1 MTGTGLAAAIRE
13 STRRVPDASPEA
25 PAASGPAG
33 RTRRRTWSRY
43 GFWETATPYLFVAPV
58 LVIVGVFTYWPLIY
72 SIYLSFFDW
81 NFVSPVKQFV
91 GFDNFIRLVDDPR
104 FHRALYGTLIY
115 IVALVPAQVFV
126 PLGLA
131 LLLWPIRRSRA
142 QAVYRV
148 TLFSPTVISFSVA
161 ALLWLWIFNPLQGI
175 LNKVIFEF
183 GFDKVNWLS
192 NPNTA
197 IWCVI
202 VVSIWKTIGFNLLL
216 YLAALEAVPNDYIE
230 AASLDGASGWQMF
243 RLIRFPLITPTFFF
257 VLVTTVISV
266 NDEVFGAINVMTDG
280 GPFDRSSNIVYYL
293 YEQGFRIF
301 QIGSASAVSLLI
313 FGGTAILTWVQFR
326 FVERHVHYG

>member
-1 MTGTGLAAAIRE
+1 LAVAIEEGTAGAPDAGHGTRALAEPVDR
-13 STRRVPDASPEA
+13 RRVFA
-25 PAASGPAG
+25 
-33 RTRRRTWSRY
+33 WNRY
-43 GFWETATPYLFVAPV
+43 RFWEKATPFLFVAPV
-58 LVIVGVFTYWPLIY
+58 IAIVGVFTYWPLIY
-72 SIYLSFFDW
+72 SIWLSFFDW
-81 NFVSPVKQFV
+81 NFVSPVKEFV
-91 GFDNFIRLVDDPR
+91 GFANFTRLVDDPR
-104 FHRALYGTLIY
+104 FHRALWGTLIY
-115 IVALVPAQVFV
+115 IVALVPAQVLL

-183 GFDKVNWLS
+183 GFAKVSWLS

-313 FGGTAILTWVQFR
+313 FAGTAILTWVQFR

>member
-1 MTGTGLAAAIRE
+1 MSRADIAAVEPVVRA
-13 STRRVPDASPEA
+13 
-25 PAASGPAG
+25 
-33 RTRRRTWSRY
+33 RRRAWNFARFRE
-43 GFWETATPYLFVAPV
+43 GAMPYAFVAPV
-58 LVIVGVFTYWPLIY
+58 VAVVGVFVYWPLLY

-81 NFVSPVKQFV
+81 NFVSPVKEFV
-91 GFDNFIRLVDDPR
+91 GFDNFTRVANDPR
-104 FHRALYGTLIY
+104 FHRALWGTLVY
-115 IVALVPAQVFV
+115 IVALVPAQVLL

-131 LLLWPIRRSRA
+131 LLLWPIRKSRA
-142 QAVYRV
+142 QSFYRV

-161 ALLWLWIFNPLQGI
+161 ALLWLWIFHPLQGI
-175 LNKVIFEF
+175 LNKVIFDV
-183 GFDKVNWLS
+183 GFAKVNWLS

-202 VVSIWKTIGFNLLL
+202 VVSVWKTFGFNLLL
-216 YLAALEAVPNDYIE
+216 YLAALEAVPSDYIE
-230 AASLDGASGWQMF
+230 AASLDGANGWQMF

-293 YEQGFRIF
+293 YEQGFRMF

-313 FGGTAILTWVQFR
+313 FVGTAILTWVQFR
-326 FVERHVHYG
+326 YVERRVHYG

>member
-1 MTGTGLAAAIRE
+1 VAATFEER
-13 STRRVPDASPEA
+13 A
-25 PAASGPAG
+25 PAARSDARDLVEPTG
-33 RTRRRTWSRY
+33 RRPRRAWSRY
-43 GFWETATPYLFVAPV
+43 RFWETATPYLFVAPV
-58 LVIVGVFTYWPLIY
+58 LVVVGVFVYWPLIY

-81 NFVSPVKQFV
+81 NFVAPVKEFV
-91 GFDNFIRLVDDPR
+91 GFDNFVRLADDPR
-104 FHRALYGTLIY
+104 FHRALWGTLVY
-115 IVALVPAQVFV
+115 ILALVPAQVLL

-142 QAVYRV
+142 QSVYRA

-175 LNKVIFEF
+175 LNKVLFDF
-183 GFDKVNWLS
+183 GFAKVNWLS

-230 AASLDGASGWQMF
+230 AASLDGATDWQLF

-257 VLVTTVISV
+257 VLVTTIISV

-293 YEQGFRIF
+293 YEQGFRMF

-313 FGGTAILTWVQFR
+313 FVGTAILTWVQFR

>member
-1 MTGTGLAAAIRE
+1 MAAIIE
-13 STRRVPDASPEA
+13 DGASEPSPDARSLFA
-25 PAASGPAG
+25 PTG
-33 RTRRRTWSRY
+33 RRPRRSWSRY
-43 GFWETATPYLFVAPV
+43 RLREAATPYLFVAPV
-58 LVIVGVFTYWPLIY
+58 IIIVGVFVYWPLIY

-81 NFVSPVKQFV
+81 NFVAPVKEFV
-91 GFDNFIRLVDDPR
+91 GFDNFTRLAGDPR
-104 FHRALYGTLIY
+104 FHRALWGTLIY
-115 IVALVPAQVFV
+115 ILALVPAQVLV
-126 PLGLA
+126 PLALA

-142 QAVYRV
+142 QAVYRA

-175 LNKVIFEF
+175 LNKALFEL
-183 GFDKVNWLS
+183 GFAKVNWLS

-257 VLVTTVISV
+257 VLVTTIISV

-293 YEQGFRIF
+293 YEQGFRLF

-313 FGGTAILTWVQFR
+313 FVGTAILTWVQFR
-326 FVERHVHYG
+326 YVERHVHYG

>member
-1 MTGTGLAAAIRE
+1 MIRDNGA
-13 STRRVPDASPEA
+13 SAVPVTMAHRRL
-25 PAASGPAG
+25 
-33 RTRRRTWSRY
+33 WSR
-43 GFWETATPYLFVAPV
+43 GRLREAVVPYLFVAPA
-58 LVIVGVFTYWPLIY
+58 LVIVGVFIYWPLVY
-72 SIYLSFFDW
+72 SVYLSFFDW
-81 NFVSPVKQFV
+81 NFVSPDKLFV
-91 GFDNFIRLVDDPR
+91 GFDNFTRLFQDPR
-104 FHRALYGTLIY
+104 FHRALWGTLIY
-115 IVALVPAQVFV
+115 VLALVPAQVLL

-131 LLLWPIRRSRA
+131 LLLWPIRKSRA
-142 QAVYRV
+142 QGFYRV

-161 ALLWLWIFNPLQGI
+161 ALLWLWIFHPLQGI
-175 LNKVIFEF
+175 LNKVLFDA
-183 GFDKVNWLS
+183 GFAKVNWLS

-202 VVSIWKTIGFNLLL
+202 VVSVWKTFGFNLLL
-216 YLAALEAVPNDYIE
+216 YLAALEAVPDDYIE

-293 YEQGFRIF
+293 YEQGFRMF

-313 FGGTAILTWVQFR
+313 FVGTALLTWVQFR
-326 FVERHVHYG
+326 YVEQRVHYD

>member
-1 MTGTGLAAAIRE
+1 MIRDNGA
-13 STRRVPDASPEA
+13 SAVPVTMAHRRL
-25 PAASGPAG
+25 
-33 RTRRRTWSRY
+33 WSR
-43 GFWETATPYLFVAPV
+43 GRLREAAVPYLFVAPA
-58 LVIVGVFTYWPLIY
+58 LVIVGVFIYWPLVY
-72 SIYLSFFDW
+72 SVYLSFFDW
-81 NFVSPVKQFV
+81 NFVSPDKLFV
-91 GFDNFIRLVDDPR
+91 GFDNFTRLFQDPR
-104 FHRALYGTLIY
+104 FHRALWGTLIY
-115 IVALVPAQVFV
+115 VLALVPAQVLL

-131 LLLWPIRRSRA
+131 LLLWPIRKSRA
-142 QAVYRV
+142 QGFYRV

-161 ALLWLWIFNPLQGI
+161 ALLWLWIFHPLQGI
-175 LNKVIFEF
+175 LNKVLFDA
-183 GFDKVNWLS
+183 GFAKVNWLS

-202 VVSIWKTIGFNLLL
+202 VVSVWKTFGFNLLL
-216 YLAALEAVPNDYIE
+216 YLAALEAVPDDYIE

-293 YEQGFRIF
+293 YEQGFRMF

-313 FGGTAILTWVQFR
+313 FVGTALLTWVQFR
-326 FVERHVHYG
+326 YVEQRVHYD

>member
-1 MTGTGLAAAIRE
+1 
-13 STRRVPDASPEA
+13 
-25 PAASGPAG
+25 
-33 RTRRRTWSRY
+33 
-43 GFWETATPYLFVAPV
+43 
-58 LVIVGVFTYWPLIY
+58 VFTYWPLIY
-72 SIYLSFFDW
+72 SIWLSFFDW
-81 NFVSPVKQFV
+81 NFVSPVKEFV
-91 GFDNFIRLVDDPR
+91 GFANFVRLVDDPR
-104 FHRALYGTLIY
+104 FHRALWGTLIY
-115 IVALVPAQVFV
+115 IVALVPAQVLL

-183 GFDKVNWLS
+183 GFAKVSWLS

-257 VLVTTVISV
+257 VLVTTIISV

-280 GPFDRSSNIVYYL
+280 GPFDKSSNIVYYL

-313 FGGTAILTWVQFR
+313 FVGTAILTWVQFR